1 MALLCPLSKSLES
14 AEREYIK
21 MRAYLKFQYG
31 YTDEQF
37 KERDLDAEFLI
48 DMWNGGDGIK

>member
-21 MRAYLKFQYG
+21 MRAYLKYKYG
-31 YTDEQF
+31 YTSVEF
-37 KERDLDAEFLI
+37 RERDIDAEFLI
-48 DMWNGGDGIK
+48 DMWKGGDGIK